1 MNSRILK
8 ASLILLTVFIGLSAG
23 LAASYMMHADD
34 RADRAYCM
42 EVEEGIQDSMDE
54 GFVNCVTPD
63 RMEANLTEE
72 VEEGSE
78 VRCIC
83 RRQISG
89 VVEVFQITTAN

>member
-1 MNSRILK
+1 MNSRVLK
-8 ASLILLTVFIGLSAG
+8 ASLVVLTLLIGFSTG
-23 LAASYMMHADD
+23 LAASYMMQSDE
-34 RADRAYCM
+34 RADRAYCI
-42 EVEEGIQDSMDE
+42 EVEDGIQDSMEE

-63 RMEANLTEE
+63 KMEANLSEE

-83 RRQISG
+83 RRQVSG